1 MQTSSPR
8 QRILETA
15 SEMFYA
21 QGVRAVGVDAIIAG
35 AAVAKASF
43 YKYFQSKDDLI
54 VAYLVRRDEVWRKW
68 LEEAVGRLA
77 KSAEAR
83 PLAVFDALAERFA
96 TADFRGCAFIN
107 SMAELADRGHA
118 AHVAAAHHK
127 QQLTVFLRKLLAE
140 AGIAEPDPLAE
151 QFMILI
157 DGSIVTALRKGD
169 PAAAKAAR
177 KIAAMLLRAARER
190 KSKP

>member
-1 MQTSSPR
+1 MQTTSPH

-21 QGVRAVGVDAIIAG
+21 EGIRAVGIDAIIAR

-43 YKYFQSKDDLI
+43 YKYFPSKDDLV
-54 VAYLVRRDEVWRKW
+54 VAYLERRDEMWRRW
-68 LEEAVGRLA
+68 LEESVDRLA
-77 KSAEAR
+77 KSATAR

-118 AHVAAAHHK
+118 AHVAAARHK
-127 QQLTVFLRKLLAE
+127 QKLTAFLRKLLAE
-140 AGIAEPDPLAE
+140 AGIANPNPLAE

-169 PAAAKAAR
+169 PAAAKVA
-177 KIAAMLLRAARER
+177 KQIAAMLLRGARE
-190 KSKP
+190 

>member
-1 MQTSSPR
+1 MVTSSPR

-21 QGVRAVGVDAIIAG
+21 QGVRAVGVDAIIAR

-43 YKYFQSKDDLI
+43 YKHFQSKDDLI
-54 VAYLVRRDEVWRKW
+54 VAYLMRRDELWRRW
-68 LEEAVGRLA
+68 LEESVGRLA
-77 KSAEAR
+77 KSADKR

-96 TADFRGCAFIN
+96 TNDFRGCAFIN
-107 SMAELADRGHA
+107 SMAELADRSHA

-127 QQLTVFLRKLLAE
+127 QQLTAFLRKLLAE
-140 AGIAEPDPLAE
+140 AGVAANPLAE

-169 PAAAKAAR
+169 SAPAKTAKQ
-177 KIAAMLLRAARER
+177 IAAMLLHEARER
-190 KSKP
+190 KFES